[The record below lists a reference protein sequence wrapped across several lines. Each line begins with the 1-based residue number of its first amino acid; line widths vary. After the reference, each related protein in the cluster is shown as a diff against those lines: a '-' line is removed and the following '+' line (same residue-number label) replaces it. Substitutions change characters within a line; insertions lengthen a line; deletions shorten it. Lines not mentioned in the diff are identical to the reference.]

1 MLTLAGC
8 LQSLWAVDVTVT
20 MNNVSKTMSLVNKT
34 TSAPVEVGEPA
45 SNKYTF
51 SCDEGTY
58 VLTAYATDGTTVND
72 TIELNVFGDAAD
84 FTVFTC
90 TAYAT
95 NSDWAL
101 GTDYNVEVSVA
112 SKMGDSRVITTG
124 VNLKNQCTFPV
135 LNGDSYYAEFIP
147 SAARAEEGYV
157 NLYRS
162 GTVTFNATASGA
174 IPMGLDYS
182 VTVPAEAEVAGY
194 RGNIKIR
201 TAVVPVSVPSEIDQ
215 VRNTSLFTGGAD
227 RESDTTLRRRIQDS
241 YYNQPNG
248 MNAAYYIA
256 LAESVD
262 GIFKAGVVPRG
273 SGTGSVDVYVCGGNE
288 SVLPEEKLTEAEN
301 FLKSQRELNVS
312 VKVKQAYSVA
322 YDLDVAVTPK
332 PGYSQEE
339 VVELCTDA
347 FEAYIETIPIG
358 GKFYLATLGKY
369 LLDTGCLETYVFDL
383 SMGNMTIPMSKYFV
397 AGDINIEVTSA

>member
-1 MLTLAGC
+1 MEAYRDIYQKMKDKYCEESGAEIDEASDIAIRLKVLAGEIYNMQC
-8 LQSLWAVDVTVT
+8 SMDWLQRQMFPDTAT
-20 MNNVSKTMSLVNKT
+20 
-34 TSAPVEVGEPA
+34 GEYLDKFAHMRGLERRPA
-45 SNKYTF
+45 TKARGTLTF
-51 SCDEGTY
+51 
-58 VLTAYATDGTTVND
+58 
-72 TIELNVFGDAAD
+72 
-84 FTVFTC
+84 
-90 TAYAT
+90 
-95 NSDWAL
+95 
-101 GTDYNVEVSVA
+101 
-112 SKMGDSRVITTG
+112 
-124 VNLKNQCTFPV
+124 
-135 LNGDSYYAEFIP
+135 
-147 SAARAEEGYV
+147 YV
-157 NLYRS
+157 NEVKDTAVPIPQ
-162 GTVTFNATASGA
+162 GTVVSTGTEQPVRVYTTEDSELPPNT
-174 IPMGLDYS
+174 LS

-201 TAVVPVSVPSEIDQ
+201 TAVVPVSVPSEINQ
-215 VRNTSLFTGGAD
+215 VCNISLFTGGAD

-288 SVLPEEKLTEAEN
+288 SVLPEEKLTEVEN

-312 VKVKQAYSVA
+312 VKVKQAYSVD